1 MTLVSRKRQ
10 KSGSTSN
17 EARGARQPTSVVL
30 KLGAPNQC
38 SVVPLGRRGS
48 CRAGG
53 ISGVPGSSVQRELR
67 PPSIAVNTSGNAVCS
82 CAQDFALSLFF
93 GRGRTRKNAEN
104 RMGTSVFRFQC
115 SVFSHRKARPRW
127 ADAPAEPGESVAC
140 RGVRFS
146 GNFALRV
153 SQSTPLA
160 MQSAVAHRISRSSK
174 SLHLLKRYCSLLEQ
188 GFIDTLLPVS

>member
-1 MTLVSRKRQ
+1 MRFVPCCTVTVITTSREAERGSAGMTLVSRKRQ

-82 CAQDFALSLFF
+82 CAQDFAFIQKSAPPEKMLFVVGTGF
-93 GRGRTRKNAEN
+93 HRYPAAGILTNCVASRRAAAFPAGAAHVVAFRIPQPRHRSRNADC
-104 RMGTSVFRFQC
+104 GTGQR
-115 SVFSHRKARPRW
+115 R
-127 ADAPAEPGESVAC
+127 
-140 RGVRFS
+140 
-146 GNFALRV
+146 
-153 SQSTPLA
+153 STA
-160 MQSAVAHRISRSSK
+160 A
-174 SLHLLKRYCSLLEQ
+174 
-188 GFIDTLLPVS
+188 G